1 MNQIEQSIL
10 IVDDVPKN
18 IQLLGSILKNEF
30 IDIEFATSGQ
40 EALEWL
46 KAKKFDLVLLD
57 IMMPEMDGFEVC
69 RRIKQNP
76 DTEDIAV
83 IFITAK
89 TDIQSIIQGFE
100 VGAVDYLTKPFN
112 RNELIARV
120 KTHLTLQRQKKLL
133 EQENEFKDK
142 VFSIIGHDL
151 RTPVGN
157 IKTYIEAFL
166 LSGIEISEETRVLLN
181 DLSALSEQAFSL
193 LENLLFWAKNQSG
206 KITCNP
212 KRNDLNEIIENT
224 ILLIQH
230 QANKKNITIVRP
242 KVKKTEAFFD
252 AEQIAIVLRNLLSNA
267 VKFTQLG
274 GEIQIILNHISEDD
288 KEFIKIE
295 IADNGI
301 GIVEEDQKRLFDT
314 KSHFTTFGTNN
325 EKGSGL
331 GLHLC
336 KEFVEMNGGSIGVVS
351 EPGKGSVFYF
361 TVPV

>member
-1 MNQIEQSIL
+1 MNQVEQSIL
-10 IVDDVPKN
+10 IVDDMPKN

-30 IDIEFATSGQ
+30 VDIEFATSGQ

-76 DTEDIAV
+76 ETEDIAV

-89 TDIQSIIQGFE
+89 TDIQSIVQGFE

-120 KTHLTLQRQKKLL
+120 KTHLTLQHQKKLL
-133 EQENEFKDK
+133 EQENELKDK

-157 IKTYIEAFL
+157 IKSYIDAFL
-166 LSGIEISEETRVLLN
+166 LSDIEISEETRVLLN

-206 KITCNP
+206 KISCNP
-212 KRNDLNEIIENT
+212 KRNDINGVIENA

-230 QANKKNITIVRP
+230 QANKKNISILRP
-242 KVKKTEAFFD
+242 SVKKVEAYFD

-274 GEIQIILNHISEDD
+274 GEIRIALNHISQNE
-288 KEFIKIE
+288 KEYIKIE

-301 GIVEEDQKRLFDT
+301 GIVEEDQKKLFDK
-314 KSHFTTFGTNN
+314 KSHFTTYGTNN

-336 KEFVEMNGGSIGVVS
+336 KEFVEMNKGSIGVVS
-351 EPGKGSVFYF
+351 EPGKGSIFYF
-361 TVPV
+361 TLPV

>member
-10 IVDDVPKN
+10 IVDDMPKN

-30 IDIEFATSGQ
+30 IDLEFATSGQ

-46 KAKKFDLVLLD
+46 RAKKFDLVLLD

-76 DTEDIAV
+76 ETEDIAV

-112 RNELIARV
+112 KNELIARV
-120 KTHLTLQRQKKLL
+120 KTHLTLQHQKKLL
-133 EQENEFKDK
+133 EQENELKDK
-142 VFSIIGHDL
+142 LFSIIGHDL

-157 IKTYIEAFL
+157 IKTYIDAFL
-166 LSGIEISEETRVLLN
+166 LSGFEISEETRALLN

-206 KITCNP
+206 KISCNP
-212 KRNDLNEIIENT
+212 KRNNLKEIIENA

-230 QANKKNITIVRP
+230 QANKKNITIIRHD
-242 KVKKTEAFFD
+242 VKNIDAFFD
-252 AEQIAIVLRNLLSNA
+252 AEQISIVLRNLLSNA
-267 VKFTQLG
+267 VKFTQID
-274 GEIQIILNHISEDD
+274 GEIRIGIDQIKQNEKDY
-288 KEFIKIE
+288 IKVE

-301 GIVEEDQKRLFDT
+301 GIVEEDQKRLFD
-314 KSHFTTFGTNN
+314 KKIHFTTYGTNN

-336 KEFVEMNGGSIGVVS
+336 KEFVEMNGGLIGVNS

>member
-10 IVDDVPKN
+10 IVDDMPKN
-18 IQLLGSILKNEF
+18 IQLLGSILKNEL

-46 KAKKFDLVLLD
+46 RAKKFDLVLLD

-69 RRIKQNP
+69 SRIKQNP
-76 DTEDIAV
+76 ETEDIAV

-100 VGAVDYLTKPFN
+100 LGAVDYLTKPFN
-112 RNELIARV
+112 KNELIARV

-133 EQENEFKDK
+133 EQENDLKDK
-142 VFSIIGHDL
+142 LFSIIGHDL
-151 RTPVGN
+151 RAPVGN
-157 IKTYIEAFL
+157 IKAYIDAFL
-166 LSGIEISEETRVLLN
+166 HSGFEISEETRALLN
-181 DLSALSEQAFSL
+181 DLSALSEQAFTL

-206 KITCNP
+206 KINCNP
-212 KRNDLNEIIENT
+212 RRNNLNEIIENA

-230 QANKKNITIVRP
+230 QAKKKSISIIRP
-242 KVKKTEAFFD
+242 DDKKAEAFFD

-274 GEIQIILNHISEDD
+274 GEIRIE
-288 KEFIKIE
+288 IKPIKQDEKDYIRIE

-301 GIVEEDQKRLFDT
+301 GIIEEDLKRLFDKKT
-314 KSHFTTFGTNN
+314 HFTTYGTNN

-336 KEFVEMNGGSIGVVS
+336 KEFVEMNGGAIGATS

-361 TVPV
+361 TVPL